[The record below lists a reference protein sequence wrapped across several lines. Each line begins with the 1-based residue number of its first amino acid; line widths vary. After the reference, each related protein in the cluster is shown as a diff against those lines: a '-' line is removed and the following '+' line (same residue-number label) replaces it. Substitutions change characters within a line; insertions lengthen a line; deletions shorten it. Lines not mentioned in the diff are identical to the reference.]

1 VDLYAAGFDARW
13 GNTDGAV
20 LDAGTRPGAKD
31 RLHGSMDVN
40 IVTAEGL
47 VEGPIGLGDASW
59 TLGGRRSY
67 YDLLLGPLFRGTFTA
82 FPRFWDLGGSVDAS
96 VSPHDRVR
104 GIALATDDLLGILLK
119 PDQLDDPAYAGTFH
133 MHNAYETGGLTW
145 TSTRLPGVTSN
156 FTPYAYDVLN
166 DWGLGGIFSLKNENR
181 VLGVKEEAAWDAGA
195 VAGTRHTLGF
205 GGSAEQLD
213 DTFLAFLFDPH
224 GGPAGTG
231 KYYSTTVTGRG
242 VNTGAYLQDRVDVGH
257 GVAITAGGRWDRSN
271 RVDNATL
278 LPRASAEYRAGPL
291 TTLRAAWGRYGQFPT
306 GLELNPDYGNP
317 RLSANIAEH
326 TVLGIERQVTPA
338 LFGRVEVYNKRF
350 SDLVVATDSTASG
363 PGRAVDRN
371 YSNEGLGYA
380 RGAEVFLKAIEGERF
395 FGWLSYAYSV
405 SKRRDHP
412 ADAWARYQYDQ
423 PNIATAVGS
432 YAITPR
438 WRFGTKIRWN
448 SGPLVTPLV
457 GRYQDV
463 GGQWQGIFGP
473 QNSER
478 LADYIRCDMRIEYAH
493 PHDRWK
499 LVVYFEMLNVFGRAN
514 PADLEYTDN
523 YTGTRQINNLPRIP
537 YLGVEA
543 RF

>member
-1 VDLYAAGFDARW
+1 MVIPTHPAVASARWPLACLFLLAGPAVAGLVRGTVHEKGTTDPVAGAVARLAGSTAYAETDADGRFTLEGPDGPGTLTIDAPGFEAGVRGVRLDAGKPFTLDILLVRVEVRADEVVVRGRREAAQPSQTAVTREEIRSTPGTAGDALRAVQNLPGVAMVSDISGQIAVRGGGPRDNLYLLDRIPWPVPFHFGGVMSTVNSDLLQQVDLYAAGFDARW

-231 KYYSTTVTGRG
+231 KYYSTTVTGSMSGTAWRSRPEDAG
-242 VNTGAYLQDRVDVGH
+242 TGP
-257 GVAITAGGRWDRSN
+257 I
-271 RVDNATL
+271 
-278 LPRASAEYRAGPL
+278 
-291 TTLRAAWGRYGQFPT
+291 AWT
-306 GLELNPDYGNP
+306 
-317 RLSANIAEH
+317 
-326 TVLGIERQVTPA
+326 
-338 LFGRVEVYNKRF
+338 
-350 SDLVVATDSTASG
+350 
-363 PGRAVDRN
+363 
-371 YSNEGLGYA
+371 
-380 RGAEVFLKAIEGERF
+380 
-395 FGWLSYAYSV
+395 
-405 SKRRDHP
+405 
-412 ADAWARYQYDQ
+412 
-423 PNIATAVGS
+423 
-432 YAITPR
+432 TPR
-438 WRFGTKIRWN
+438 SSPAPAPSTGPARSRPCAPPGGGTGN
-448 SGPLVTPLV
+448 SRPG
-457 GRYQDV
+457 
-463 GGQWQGIFGP
+463 
-473 QNSER
+473 SS
-478 LADYIRCDMRIEYAH
+478 
-493 PHDRWK
+493 
-499 LVVYFEMLNVFGRAN
+499 
-514 PADLEYTDN
+514 
-523 YTGTRQINNLPRIP
+523 
-537 YLGVEA
+537 
-543 RF
+543 